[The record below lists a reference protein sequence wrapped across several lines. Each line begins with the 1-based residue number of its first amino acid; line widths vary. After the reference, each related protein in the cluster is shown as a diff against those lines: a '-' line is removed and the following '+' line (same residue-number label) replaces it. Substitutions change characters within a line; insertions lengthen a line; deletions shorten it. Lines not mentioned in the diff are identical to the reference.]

1 MEIEKIVAMAV
12 AAIAEESGVE
22 PKNVVVRS
30 FREVKKAG
38 LEQYIEDN
46 HISYHKYQLE
56 DARA

>member
-1 MEIEKIVAMAV
+1 METEKIVAMAV
-12 AAIAEESGVE
+12 ACIAEESGVE

-30 FREVKKAG
+30 FREVKKSG